1 MNELRKVNNEN
12 WYRASQKMRWVERDN
27 SGKVIG
33 TYEDNPKVGYT
44 LAIDPY
50 DNQFQTQPITEI
62 IDLTDKIIHFKT
74 KDEEYK
80 LYLHK
85 HFQEIYNELE
95 KMSILPMKS
104 EPK

>member
-12 WYRASQKMRWVERDN
+12 WYKASQEMRWVERDN

-33 TYEDNPKVGYT
+33 TYKDNPKVGYT

-50 DNQFQTQPITEI
+50 KNQFQTKPIT
-62 IDLTDKIIHFKT
+62 KIFESTNKVIHFKT
-74 KDEEYK
+74 EDEEYK

-85 HFQEIYNELE
+85 HFQEIFEKLE
-95 KMSILPMKS
+95 EEGIIKLNNK
-104 EPK
+104 

>member
-1 MNELRKVNNEN
+1 MNELRKVNDNN
-12 WYRASQKMRWVERDN
+12 WYIASQEMRWVERDKDGN
-27 SGKVIG
+27 VVG
-33 TYEDNPKVGYT
+33 THKDNPKVGYT

-80 LYLHK
+80 LYLAK
-85 HFQEIYNELE
+85 HFQEILE
-95 KMSILPMKS
+95 KFNLTEK
-104 EPK
+104 